1 MIFGGG
7 DSALDWT
14 LELIERARSIVL
26 VHRRA
31 EFRGAPASVE
41 RMLALVEEGRLD
53 FIEGQVQSIVE
64 AGRQADR
71 GARDARAMA

>member
-1 MIFGGG
+1 MRASFHDKDLVIFGGG

-14 LELIERARSIVL
+14 LELIDRARSVVL

-41 RMLALVEEGRLD
+41 RMN
-53 FIEGQVQSIVE
+53 
-64 AGRQADR
+64 
-71 GARDARAMA
+71 GAAWRKAVSTSSKARCSPSSNRTTS